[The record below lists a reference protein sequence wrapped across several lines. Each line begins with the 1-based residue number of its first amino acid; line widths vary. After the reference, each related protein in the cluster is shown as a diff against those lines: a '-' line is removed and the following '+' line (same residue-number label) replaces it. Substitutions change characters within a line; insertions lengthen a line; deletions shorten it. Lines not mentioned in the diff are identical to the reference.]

1 MLNGVKQ
8 GGVLSPVLFC
18 IYMDELIN
26 RLQKSGVG
34 CRIGKQFYGGFGYAD
49 DIHVLCPS
57 INGLQKMIYT
67 CEFFGEEYDVTF
79 NAKKTMAMCYGKDI
93 PPYTRNIILNGTPI
107 VWQKSAKYLGNMLSH
122 DRGDADDIC
131 YKKGSFIGAVN
142 KLNYVFKGCDSLTK
156 MTLFQT
162 YCTSWYGCQTWRLG
176 TTDAHKM
183 AVEWRKAVR
192 RILGLSAR
200 TRSMLL
206 PGLAGK
212 TFHQQHH
219 ERVKNF
225 IHKMLNSDNSAVNY
239 IAKRAKFN
247 TYGPIGQ
254 NLLYIKMNQSCDHI
268 PPAIQS
274 QIDVRVHQICELIRV
289 RDGCDHIDFLNL
301 DDIKDALAYLCE
313 ADIV

>member
-1 MLNGVKQ
+1 M
-8 GGVLSPVLFC
+8 S
-18 IYMDELIN
+18 
-26 RLQKSGVG
+26 
-34 CRIGKQFYGGFGYAD
+34 
-49 DIHVLCPS
+49 
-57 INGLQKMIYT
+57 
-67 CEFFGEEYDVTF
+67 
-79 NAKKTMAMCYGKDI
+79 
-93 PPYTRNIILNGTPI
+93 
-107 VWQKSAKYLGNMLSH
+107 
-122 DRGDADDIC
+122 
-131 YKKGSFIGAVN
+131 
-142 KLNYVFKGCDSLTK
+142 
-156 MTLFQT
+156 LFQT

-183 AVEWRKAVR
+183 EVEWRKAVR

-212 TFHQQHH
+212 TFHQHHH

-225 IHKMLNSDNSAVNY
+225 INKMLNSDNNAVNY
-239 IAKRAKFN
+239 IAKRAQFN

-313 ADIV
+313 ADFV